1 MVEYE
6 KAQICENGHVI
17 SMKSSRSKTYKFCST
32 CGAKILDACPKC
44 HAPFIGEP
52 KNMEAAYLV
61 NIKPSAYCY
70 ECGELYPW
78 TERQIEAVAEEIKLE
93 MELTEQQQKE
103 AIAILP
109 DLVREATTTR
119 ANARKLKKILGFI
132 GKTAA
137 ATLIEQILVFSCS
150 AAKAVFLG

>member
-1 MVEYE
+1 
-6 KAQICENGHVI
+6 
-17 SMKSSRSKTYKFCST
+17 
-32 CGAKILDACPKC
+32 
-44 HAPFIGEP
+44 
-52 KNMEAAYLV
+52 MEAAYLV